1 MEDQNFKNQY
11 VLKRMIVWLI
21 DPLELNP
28 IDNSIPQKKWY
39 QKKNSVSQPKKG
51 RYRAYL
57 PPVEKYALTWDRNPY
72 HNQEMPAWI
81 FMTIPLFGS
90 RIKNGIQY
98 RLLNPF

>member
-1 MEDQNFKNQY
+1 MEDQNFKKQY
-11 VLKRMIVWLI
+11 ALERMIVWLI

-81 FMTIPLFGS
+81 FCPYLCLDHG
-90 RIKNGIQY
+90 
-98 RLLNPF
+98 

>member
-1 MEDQNFKNQY
+1 MEGQNFKNQY
-11 VLKRMIVWLI
+11 ALERMIVWLI
-21 DPLELNP
+21 DPQELNL

-39 QKKNSVSQPKKG
+39 QKKNLVSQPKKV
-51 RYRAYL
+51 RYRQDL

-81 FMTIPLFGS
+81 FMSIPLFGS